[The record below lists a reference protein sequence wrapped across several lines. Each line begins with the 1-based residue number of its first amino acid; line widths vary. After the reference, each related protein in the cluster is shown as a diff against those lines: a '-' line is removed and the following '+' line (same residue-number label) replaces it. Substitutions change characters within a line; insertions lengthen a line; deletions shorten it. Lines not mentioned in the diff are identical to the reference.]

1 MKPHE
6 LKPAEGSH
14 KKRKRVGR
22 GEGSG
27 KGKTAGRG
35 TKGTKARG
43 EVHLFFEGGQMPL
56 VRRVPKLKGFT
67 PPNKKTFGAVNVGA
81 LAILEGDKVGPEELR
96 AAGLVHKRDKL
107 IKVLGAGELD
117 RKLDVRAH
125 AFSASARTK
134 IESAGGTTEVIP
146 EVVDNPDR
154 KPDKHKRKKPG
165 YKKVTDR

>member
-6 LKPAEGSH
+6 LKPAEGAH
-14 KKRKRVGR
+14 RRRKRVGR

-35 TKGTKARG
+35 TKGTRARG

-67 PPNKKTFGAVNVGA
+67 PPNRKVYGAVNLRELSTV
-81 LAILEGDKVGPEELR
+81 EGDNVGPAEVR

-107 IKVLGAGELD
+107 IKILGNGEID
-117 RKLDVRAH
+117 RSMTVTAH
-125 AFSASARTK
+125 AFSESARTK
-134 IESAGGTTEVIP
+134 IEGAGGT
-146 EVVDNPDR
+146 VVVLDEGPPAKHGR
-154 KPDKHKRKKPG
+154 KGKESR
-165 YKKVTDR
+165 